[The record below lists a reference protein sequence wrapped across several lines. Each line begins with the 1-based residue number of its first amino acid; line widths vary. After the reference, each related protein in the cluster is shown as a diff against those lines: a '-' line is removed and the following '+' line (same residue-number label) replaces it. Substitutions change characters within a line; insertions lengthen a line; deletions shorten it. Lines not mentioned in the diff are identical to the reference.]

1 MSVGKD
7 SDMDHAGKAKSSSYE
22 APSLTVLGTVA
33 ELTLWC
39 DKRYG
44 SSDGF
49 TFQGSPISCSSA

>member
-1 MSVGKD
+1 
-7 SDMDHAGKAKSSSYE
+7 MDHAGKVKTSSYE
-22 APSLTVLGTVA
+22 APSLSVLGTVA

-49 TFQGSPISCSSA
+49 TFQGAPITCSSA

>member
-7 SDMDHAGKAKSSSYE
+7 SDMDHTETVKSPSYE

-49 TFQGSPISCSSA
+49 TFQGAPITCSSA